1 MIRIFQILGALIL
14 TAIGAGLWILRPVP
28 PEQADTVDWDELQA
42 TILRPVLPEQA
53 DTVDWNELQATL
65 QHPDKTPI
73 SSQTNVVLVMVCTLR
88 KDRLEPYGL
97 EQPTSPFLDVL
108 ADHSVVLDRHYT
120 QAPWTRPSSGS
131 LLTGRWPRA
140 LQLDNPGKRSSL
152 TMVLEEH
159 HTTLAEHL
167 ENAGYATIGSTGNPN
182 LKSQFGLAQGLQTTW
197 EPPDTFESGDIK
209 IDGHYQV
216 DFLLN
221 ALDDTPNNQPAYLQL
236 MLTDAHRPRQITQR
250 YMRLFTTKRVR
261 PGRSK
266 RVRPGRRAKYH
277 TAIRKVDAVL
287 ARLFAEVQRRRPNT
301 LFILTNDHGEG
312 LRYPRNH
319 GKGHGNHLYPT
330 TIGGTSIWHHPAIE
344 PARASALTMNLDVVP
359 TILGAL
365 GLPQETPLDGVD
377 LSGAMLLG
385 QDWPNRPFVFSETF
399 YGKSNK
405 STAISAQFQ
414 YIMNHRPSADPAKA
428 EKLFAANDLLS
439 EHNVIADQP
448 VAAARHRDA
457 IATWQSEM
465 TTLWNQAGTPAEV
478 DLSETTRAQLEA
490 LGYIE

>member
-1 MIRIFQILGALIL
+1 MMRVFQILGALLLIAVC
-14 TAIGAGLWILRPVP
+14 TGLWILRPVP
-28 PEQADTVDWDELQA
+28 TEQADTIDWDG
-42 TILRPVLPEQA
+42 
-53 DTVDWNELQATL
+53 LQATL

-88 KDRLEPYGL
+88 KDRLEPYGF
-97 EQPTSPFLDVL
+97 EKPTSPFLDVL

-140 LQLDNPGKRSSL
+140 IQLDNPGKRSSL
-152 TMVLEEH
+152 TLALEEH

-167 ENAGYATIGSTGNPN
+167 GNVGYATIGSTGNPN
-182 LKSQFGLAQGLQTTW
+182 LKSQFGLAQGLQTAW
-197 EPPDTFESGDIK
+197 EPSDTFESGAIQ

-236 MLTDAHRPRQITQR
+236 MLTDTHTPRQVTQR
-250 YMRLFTTKRVR
+250 YLRLFT
-261 PGRSK
+261 SK
-266 RVRPGRRAKYH
+266 LFYPGRRAKYH
-277 TAIRKVDAVL
+277 SAIRKVDAVL
-287 ARLFAEVQRRRPNT
+287 ARLFTEVQRRRPDT

-312 LRYPRNH
+312 LRHPRNH

-330 TIGGTSIWHHPAIE
+330 TIGGTSIWHHPSIQ
-344 PARASALTMNLDVVP
+344 PARSSDLTMNLDVVP

-365 GLPQETPLDGVD
+365 GLAQETPFDGVD

-399 YGKSNK
+399 YGKSKK

-428 EKLFAANDLLS
+428 EKLFAASDLLS
-439 EHNVIADQP
+439 EHNVIAEHP
-448 VAAARHRDA
+448 VAADRHRDA

-465 TTLWNQAGTPAEV
+465 TTLWNQAGTPTEV
-478 DLSETTRAQLEA
+478 DLSETTRTQLEA

>member
-1 MIRIFQILGALIL
+1 MMRVFQILGALL
-14 TAIGAGLWILRPVP
+14 LVAVGTGLWILRPVP

-42 TILRPVLPEQA
+42 T
-53 DTVDWNELQATL
+53 L
-65 QHPDKTPI
+65 QHPDKISI

-88 KDRLEPYGL
+88 KDRLEPYGFKK
-97 EQPTSPFLDVL
+97 PTSPFLDVL

-152 TMVLEEH
+152 TLVLEEH

-167 ENAGYATIGSTGNPN
+167 ESAGYATIGSTGNPN

-197 EPPDTFESGDIK
+197 EPPDTFESGAIK
-209 IDGHYQV
+209 TDGHFQV

-236 MLTDAHRPRQITQR
+236 MLTDAHTPRQITQR
-250 YMRLFTTKRVR
+250 YMRLFTANLLY
-261 PGRSK
+261 
-266 RVRPGRRAKYH
+266 PGRRAKYH
-277 TAIRKVDAVL
+277 TAIRKVDAVV
-287 ARLFAEVQRRRPNT
+287 ARLFAEVQRRRPDT

-312 LRYPRNH
+312 LRHPRNH

-330 TIGGTSIWHHPAIE
+330 TIGGTSIWHHPSIQ
-344 PARASALTMNLDVVP
+344 PARASDLTMNLDVVP
-359 TILGAL
+359 TVLGAL

-399 YGKSNK
+399 YGKSKK

-414 YIMNHRPSADPAKA
+414 YIMNHRSSADPAKA

-439 EHNVIADQP
+439 EHNVIAEQP

-465 TTLWNQAGTPAEV
+465 TMLWNQAGTPAEV
-478 DLSETTRAQLEA
+478 NLSETTRAQLEA